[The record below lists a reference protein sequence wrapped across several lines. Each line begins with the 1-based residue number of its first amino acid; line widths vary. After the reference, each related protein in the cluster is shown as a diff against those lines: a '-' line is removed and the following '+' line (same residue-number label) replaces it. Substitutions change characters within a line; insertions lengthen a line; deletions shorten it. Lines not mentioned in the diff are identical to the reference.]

1 MRFRPFG
8 NGVLNAMVIGRDIN
22 VVAGF
27 ATLVAHY
34 TYASNLFST
43 NFWISGAIALVM
55 GGALTMVGGNT
66 VNSNL
71 MQVQLGWCCQL
82 GSYFGVMA
90 TIGWGYT
97 STNGL
102 LFRQNGGQF
111 GVLLG
116 FAYMTGFVQG
126 RAWGVAVVF
135 GPGQSYAV
143 ASGLYNWQGGAT
155 CSYAISTAFFGVGG
169 SNYIGSGQGIFNLV
183 PAIRTVV
190 TQSNVRTCASLYL
203 MSFLLSVSVC
213 LRLGFCVS
221 FGLVSLSLYVCLSV
235 SICLSADEPV
245 WVLQK

>member
-8 NGVLNAMVIGRDIN
+8 NGVLVIGRDTN

-43 NFWISGAIALVM
+43 NFWISGAICLVM

-66 VNSNL
+66 VNSHL

-82 GSYFGVMA
+82 GTYFDVLA

-102 LFRQNGGQF
+102 LFCENGGQF

-126 RAWGVAVVF
+126 RAWV
-135 GPGQSYAV
+135 S
-143 ASGLYNWQGGAT
+143 
-155 CSYAISTAFFGVGG
+155 AI
-169 SNYIGSGQGIFNLV
+169 Y
-183 PAIRTVV
+183 
-190 TQSNVRTCASLYL
+190 
-203 MSFLLSVSVC
+203 
-213 LRLGFCVS
+213 
-221 FGLVSLSLYVCLSV
+221 
-235 SICLSADEPV
+235 
-245 WVLQK
+245 K